1 MSKDFDLKFKCGLN
15 VDDLS
20 AEIALKIV
28 NVYCR
33 DNCLRIKENSDLSD
47 MKLEF
52 IPQNVGC
59 TDCCGQRD
67 NTIYTYSGKRKT
79 ALFCPTCGRKLQN

>member
-1 MSKDFDLKFKCGLN
+1 MSKDIDLKFKCGLN

-28 NVYCR
+28 NIYCR
-33 DNCLRIKENSDLSD
+33 DNNLRIKENSDLSNTK
-47 MKLEF
+47 MEF
-52 IPQNVGC
+52 TPQDVGC
-59 TDCCGQRD
+59 VDCCGQRD
-67 NTIYTYSGKRKT
+67 NVIYTCSGEKKV

>member
-1 MSKDFDLKFKCGLN
+1 MGKDFDLNFKCGLN
-15 VDDLS
+15 IDDLS

-28 NVYCR
+28 NIYCR
-33 DNCLRIKENSDLSD
+33 DNNLRIKENSDLSNTK
-47 MKLEF
+47 MEF
-52 IPQNVGC
+52 TPQDVGC

-67 NTIYTYSGKRKT
+67 NTIYTCSGKKKV